1 MEDLNARFGAT
12 SGTGASLIS
21 GTGLIT
27 GLAAGAT
34 NTSNMLVGVNT
45 TTAGTVNGAIAV
57 NFFTAGAVA
66 GVSNGLGEAGVGSAN
81 YGVIGSIQT
90 AGQVVDQA
98 VPVINTPSINLG
110 NVRIN
115 TTAPTQLV
123 SVTNQATGNAQ
134 AALNASISAVAP
146 VSASGSFNLLGPGST
161 NANTLKVGMNTG
173 TAGAING
180 TATVGFVSD
189 ASNIGGCGSNCQMTL
204 ASQNVTVTG
213 AVYRL
218 ANPVVNTPTVTL
230 AARVGDA
237 NPSAGIGLTNA
248 SPDIYTEGLKASVSR
263 LDRLAEV
270 SPVGHDRWG
279 KHGFLDL
286 IAQWCD
292 GLLPGGGSGFTAA
305 GSINNL
311 AAQATDASSLK
322 VGLTTASAGTFTGT
336 ATVKLASTGTGT
348 TGAPDLALPN
358 QTVNL
363 TGKVYTPAEASV
375 APKKLDF
382 GIVHVGDA
390 VSQKAIAVT
399 NSAPVTALNDAL
411 TGSVSASGPFTASG
425 NLAGVA
431 AGRTDRT
438 SLQVGLNTATAGIYK
453 SSATLQLQSHNPD
466 MSDLALPN
474 KTVGLLAQ
482 VNNYAR
488 PVFEQVAGVRALSQ
502 NGNTFTLDF
511 GNLIQGTGIATASLG
526 VRNEVTG
533 PADLLGGKF
542 DPIGTTAFQLSG
554 FEVFAN
560 LLAGDL
566 FAGLS
571 VGLDISTLGL
581 FDYSLVLHPYGTN
594 ASGFFGSLGDLTL
607 ALHGSVVASAPVP
620 EPSTLLLFGT
630 GLAGLAGWR
639 WRNRAKR

>member
-1 MEDLNARFGAT
+1 M
-12 SGTGASLIS
+12 S
-21 GTGLIT
+21 
-27 GLAAGAT
+27 
-34 NTSNMLVGVNT
+34 
-45 TTAGTVNGAIAV
+45 
-57 NFFTAGAVA
+57 
-66 GVSNGLGEAGVGSAN
+66 
-81 YGVIGSIQT
+81 GVIEAQ
-90 AGQVVDQA
+90 GQVINQA
-98 VPVINTPSINLG
+98 LPVINTPTITLG
-110 NVRIN
+110 NVRVGA
-115 TTAPTQLV
+115 TAPTQFV
-123 SVTNQATGNAQ
+123 SVTNQATTAPQ
-134 AALNASISAVAP
+134 AALNASISTGAP
-146 VSASGSFNLLGPGST
+146 LTASGSFNLLDPGAT
-161 NANTLKVGMNTG
+161 NATSLQVGMNTA
-173 TAGAING
+173 TAGSRNG
-180 TATVGFVSD
+180 VATVAFVSD

-230 AARVGDA
+230 AARVGDV

-248 SPDIYTEGLKASVSR
+248 SPDIYTEGLKASVSV
-263 LDRLAEV
+263 A
-270 SPVGHDRWG
+270 STGSPKYPPVGHGRWG

-292 GLLPGGGSGFTAA
+292 GLLPGGDSGFTAT

-375 APKKLDF
+375 ATKKLDF
-382 GIVHVGDA
+382 GIVHVGD
-390 VSQKAIAVT
+390 VVNQKGIAVT

-411 TGSVSASGPFTASG
+411 TGSVSAAGPFTASG
-425 NLAGVA
+425 SLAGVA

-453 SSATLQLQSHNPD
+453 SSATLQFQSHNPD
-466 MSDLALPN
+466 MPDLALPT

-488 PVFEQVAGVRALSQ
+488 PVFEQVAGGFGFSQ
-502 NGNTFTLDF
+502 SGNTFTLDF
-511 GNLIQGTGIATASLG
+511 GTLIQGTGIATASLG
-526 VRNEVTG
+526 VRNDVTG
-533 PADLLGGKF
+533 PADLLGGRF
-542 DPIGTTAFQLSG
+542 DLGPGSTGFQLAG
-554 FEVFAN
+554 FTDFCRI
-560 LLAGDL
+560 LAGDL

-639 WRNRAKR
+639 WKNRAKR

>member
-1 MEDLNARFGAT
+1 M
-12 SGTGASLIS
+12 
-21 GTGLIT
+21 
-27 GLAAGAT
+27 
-34 NTSNMLVGVNT
+34 
-45 TTAGTVNGAIAV
+45 
-57 NFFTAGAVA
+57 
-66 GVSNGLGEAGVGSAN
+66 SNGLGEAGVGSAN

-98 VPVINTPSINLG
+98 VPVINNPSINLG

-115 TTAPTQLV
+115 TTAPTLLV

-134 AALNASISAVAP
+134 AALNASVSAVAP
-146 VSASGSFNLLGPGST
+146 ISASGSFDLLGPGST

-248 SPDIYTEGLKASVSR
+248 SPDIYTEGLKASVSV
-263 LDRLAEV
+263 A
-270 SPVGHDRWG
+270 STGSPKYPPVGHGRWG

-292 GLLPGGGSGFTAA
+292 GLLPGGGSGFTAT

-322 VGLTTASAGTFTGT
+322 VGLTTGSAGTFTGT

-348 TGAPDLALPN
+348 TGAPDLALPS

-363 TGKVYTPAEASV
+363 TGKVYMPAEASV
-375 APKKLDF
+375 VPKKLDF
-382 GIVHVGDA
+382 GIVHVGD
-390 VSQKAIAVT
+390 VVNQKAIAVT

-411 TGSVSASGPFTASG
+411 TGSVSAAGPFTASG
-425 NLAGVA
+425 SLAGVA

-438 SLQVGLNTATAGIYK
+438 SLQVGLNTTTAGIYK

-466 MSDLALPN
+466 MPDLALPT

-488 PVFEQVAGVRALSQ
+488 PVFEQVAGVGQLSQ

-511 GNLIQGTGIATASLG
+511 GDLVQGTGIATASLG

-542 DPIGTTAFQLSG
+542 DPHRSPAFQLSG
-554 FEVFAN
+554 FDAFAN

-594 ASGFFGSLGDLTL
+594 ASGFFGSLPYDLTL

-639 WRNRAKR
+639 WKNRAKR